1 MEKPG
6 NSICPSVY
14 LRTTPPLFT
23 LIIMQGKLTGH
34 ELELTA
40 TFLLFHLVITELKV
54 LHIFLG
60 GFCLFPLSSHS
71 DQGRSGHS
79 RVSQEL
85 RSDKLSA

>member
-6 NSICPSVY
+6 NSIHLSIY

-71 DQGRSGHS
+71 VIREDQ
-79 RVSQEL
+79 VIPV
-85 RSDKLSA
+85 